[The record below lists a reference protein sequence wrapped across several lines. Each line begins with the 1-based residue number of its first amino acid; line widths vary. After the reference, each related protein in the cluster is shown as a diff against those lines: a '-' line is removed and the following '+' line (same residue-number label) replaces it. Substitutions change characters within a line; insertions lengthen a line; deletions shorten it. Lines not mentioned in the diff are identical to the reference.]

1 VTFGGDIDFRMGT
14 NTATSQQLG
23 NLQWLPDLTV
33 EIVLSKDR
41 KIRAIV
47 FSRNN
52 LDISTGA
59 QSVGRRNRQGAS
71 ISYRKDFEHFFSGEK
86 QQPVEK
92 RDTTPP
98 AVLQPVT
105 MLKNEDE
112 K

>member
-1 VTFGGDIDFRMGT
+1 
-14 NTATSQQLG
+14 
-23 NLQWLPDLTV
+23 LPDLTV

-71 ISYRKDFEHFFSGEK
+71 ISYRKDFEHLFSGNKEK
-86 QQPVEK
+86 PLEK
-92 RDTTPP
+92 RDTVPS
-98 AVLQPVT
+98 AILQPVT
-105 MLKNEDE
+105 MLNKEEE
-112 K
+112 KK